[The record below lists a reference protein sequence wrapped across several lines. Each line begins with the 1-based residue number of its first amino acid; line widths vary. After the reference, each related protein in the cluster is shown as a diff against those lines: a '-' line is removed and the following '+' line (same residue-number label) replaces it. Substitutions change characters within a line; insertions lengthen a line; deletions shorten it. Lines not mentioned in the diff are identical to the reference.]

1 MEVTEIKA
9 FVDQMHKN
17 YLEMA
22 NEQLNE
28 LDSIPGDE
36 YGLRELHLKKA
47 AEYVNKAAGIMK
59 VIEFIYNNE
68 LGVVNLIQSQFQQ
81 NK

>member
-9 FVDQMHKN
+9 FVDAMHKN

-22 NEQLNE
+22 NDQLNE
-28 LDSIPGDE
+28 LDTISKDE
-36 YGLRELHLKKA
+36 FELQELYIKKA
-47 AEYVNKAAGIMK
+47 AEYVNKAAGIAK
-59 VIEFIYNNE
+59 VIDFIYNN
-68 LGVVNLIQSQFQQ
+68 Q

>member
-22 NEQLNE
+22 NDQLNE
-28 LDSIPGDE
+28 LETMPKDE
-36 YGLRELHLKKA
+36 FGLRDLHLKKA
-47 AEYVNKAAGIMK
+47 AEYVNKAAGIEK
-59 VIEFIYNNE
+59 VMDFIYNH
-68 LGVVNLIQSQFQQ
+68 
-81 NK
+81 